1 MEPALAGLDGRRV
14 LLSCSRE
21 RDLVEAHLL
30 IRGVAPAA
38 YGPLEDNG
46 VLLALVAAGEGVAVL
61 PMLAVDPADP
71 RVEAHALRELD
82 PRRVVAV
89 WHRDRHLG
97 AAARLLVDAAADMC
111 AAGSDQPRLSLAA
124 EA

>member
-21 RDLVEAHLL
+21 RDLVEA
-30 IRGVAPAA
+30 
-38 YGPLEDNG
+38 LEDNG